1 MATTPAPSKSA
12 NTGQAQQK
20 QAAFRAGT
28 QPTVFSTGFTF
39 SQALTTAPAQLQ
51 QIQIPANNILR
62 CLYLEVKGVTSGNSA
77 AVAFEPDAPLNIF
90 NSINFADAAG
100 NSIVGTFDSYKLA
113 MAMKYGSYSNNADP
127 RASAVYSATTGT
139 GATGGSFNMVFRI
152 PVEIRNRDAVG
163 SLQNQTSNSP
173 LTLQMTLNAS
183 TAIYSTAPTAQPT
196 VTVTLR
202 LGGYWKGDNSA
213 AASIPKAFGSTQYW
227 NMVTAG
233 NGLSGSQ
240 QFTLPPNGIGE
251 VNRNWVFLNYATGGN
266 RSSADFPD
274 PLEIDIRGN
283 RFVQYSQN
291 LWLDDMSR
299 DYGYYAT
306 SLDSANGLDTGVF
319 AIPFTKDFTNSPGDE
334 NGNGY
339 LMTNIGDSIQLLGSW
354 SASSTLYWL
363 NNYVAVSGSPTAIQP

>member
-12 NTGQAQQK
+12 TSQPQQK

-39 SQALTTAPAQLQ
+39 TNALTTSTQQLQ
-51 QIQIPANNILR
+51 QIQIPANNIVR
-62 CLYLEVKGVTSGNSA
+62 CLYLEVSGVVPSSNSA
-77 AVAFEPDAPLNIF
+77 TVAFQADAPLNVF

-113 MAMKYGSYSNNADP
+113 MAMKYGAYSTNADP
-127 RASAVYSATTGT
+127 RASAVYSAVTGS
-139 GATGGSFNMVFRI
+139 GATGGNFNMVFRV
-152 PVEIRNRDAVG
+152 PVEIRNRDSVG

-173 LTLQMTLNAS
+173 LTLQLTLNS
-183 TAIYSTAPTAQPT
+183 SSAIYSTAPTALPN

-202 LGGYWKGDNSA
+202 LGGYWKGDNA
-213 AASIPKAFGSTQYW
+213 NAASTPKAFGTTQYW

-233 NGLSGSQ
+233 NGLNGAQ

-251 VNRNWVFLNYATGGN
+251 VNRNWVFLNYATAGA
-266 RSSADFPD
+266 RSAADFPD

-291 LWLDDMSR
+291 LWKDEMSR

-306 SLDSANGLDTGVF
+306 TLDSANGLDTGVF
-319 AIPFTKDFTNSPGDE
+319 AIPFTKDFTNEPGNE

-354 SASSTLYWL
+354 AASSTLYWL
-363 NNYVAVSGSPTAIQP
+363 NNYIAVAGSPTAIQP